1 MQLKHGNEDQQKA
14 AEMKMYGK
22 LTREYHEWE
31 PCSLLCKRFN
41 VPEPNKRSSV
51 ITSARNKKPTFHI
64 FDCLQDTSSS
74 YSKSEPEKEPEPSPK
89 KEEILLEEIPLP
101 PARTQEII
109 FEEPKEKIDLF
120 KAIFLDSDDE
130 EENKSEKEEEDKID
144 EISTRNLYED
154 ERITNEKRNTS
165 PPRGCFENIDLD
177 SLAVPSKEFSK
188 KTIGNDLEKKKEVEV
203 LKNQDVDMDMAYG
216 PKLPDKVLF
225 TSQTVSNVPVISDNS
240 EKWIEKKDHEKK
252 HKKKDKKHK
261 KDKDRD
267 KDKDKDK
274 DKHKS
279 KHKHKKHKK

>member
-1 MQLKHGNEDQQKA
+1 MKHGNEDQQKA
-14 AEMKMYGK
+14 AELKMYGK
-22 LTREYHEWE
+22 LTREHHEWE
-31 PCSLLCKRFN
+31 PSSLLCKRFN
-41 VPEPNKRSSV
+41 VPEPNKRPSV
-51 ITSARNKKPTFHI
+51 TPARKKPTFHI

-74 YSKSEPEKEPEPSPK
+74 YSKSESEPELKSEPEPMK
-89 KEEILLEEIPLP
+89 LQEKLEDEIPAIS
-101 PARTQEII
+101 ARTQEIV

-130 EENKSEKEEEDKID
+130 EENKSEKEEADKLD

-177 SLAVPSKEFSK
+177 SLVAPSIEF
-188 KTIGNDLEKKKEVEV
+188 KKKEVASNV
-203 LKNQDVDMDMAYG
+203 VDVEKKKVEEEPVNNEDEAMAYM
-216 PKLPDKVLF
+216 PKLPDKSF
-225 TSQTVSNVPVISDNS
+225 STSRNVSSVPVISDNS

-261 KDKDRD
+261 KDKDKERD
-267 KDKDKDK
+267 KEK